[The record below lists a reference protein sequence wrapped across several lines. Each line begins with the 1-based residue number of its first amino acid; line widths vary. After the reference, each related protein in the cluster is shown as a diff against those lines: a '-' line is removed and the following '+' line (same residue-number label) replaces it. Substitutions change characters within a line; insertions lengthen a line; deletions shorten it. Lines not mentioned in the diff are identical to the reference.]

1 MEQKSSLICTKFLGS
16 NGFEVK
22 VLGLVDEKEK
32 GKWLGAFGGRPKN
45 VIDKSVFI
53 STSDLEDEYCQGI
66 PVDVI
71 VDRLIANHV
80 ANDEQA
86 IFASCKVNDKESIT
100 PEHLAKY
107 CRKNKVPAALDNYTQ
122 SDTNGNGIY
131 I

>member
-1 MEQKSSLICTKFLGS
+1 M
-16 NGFEVK
+16 
-22 VLGLVDEKEK
+22 
-32 GKWLGAFGGRPKN
+32 
-45 VIDKSVFI
+45 IDKSVFI

-107 CRKNKVPAALDNYTQ
+107 CRKNKVPAALAITRNLTQ
-122 SDTNGNGIY
+122 TETASISSIHRLLTELERLSEQ
-131 I
+131 